1 MPCRSTRYIWVDI
14 LSRSCYIELRDIKAF
29 LSSQES
35 VQSTVEGDLEQA
47 EFVRFFLFSPH
58 LFICFF
64 LFVYDCSVCM
74 YVSHVCGHT
83 YMWVHIHMVI
93 FVYMN
98 AGG

>member
-64 LFVYDCSVCM
+64 CLFMIAVCVCM
-74 YVSHVCGHT
+74 FPMCVGTHICGYIYIWLYSCT
-83 YMWVHIHMVI
+83 
-93 FVYMN
+93 
-98 AGG
+98 